1 MKNILSTLYQT
12 PVFGLPNS
20 DCGLQLAKNK
30 GRALAYDYGVILGN
44 RKSVSLLVAYS
55 SPLKQQ
61 CPWVLTKGGDLVD
74 VSSLDVSL
82 LPTWV
87 FLLI

>member
-1 MKNILSTLYQT
+1 MKNISSTLYQT

-44 RKSVSLLVAYS
+44 RKSVSLLVA
-55 SPLKQQ
+55 
-61 CPWVLTKGGDLVD
+61 
-74 VSSLDVSL
+74 
-82 LPTWV
+82 
-87 FLLI
+87 